1 MNQMDKIINSKLNE
15 ELTIK
20 EKIKSLLNKNVYR
33 QVPTLS
39 DYDPESRNSS
49 MLPYYNSINEET
61 KVNLKE

>member
-1 MNQMDKIINSKLNE
+1 MDKIINSKLNE

-39 DYDPESRNSS
+39 DYDHESRNSS